1 MPGPRAALRR
11 IATLCAAA
19 VLLAAPAAHGATLLR
34 DADLEHALT
43 EIAAPVL
50 RASGLSPAQVDIIVL
65 RDDTLNAFVT
75 DTTRIFLHSGLIMK
89 LPDAKSLQAVIAHEA
104 AHITGGHITR
114 RTENMRAARTAAGLG
129 MVLAAATGAA
139 TGSGEAALG
148 LALGTQGSALRS
160 FLGHSRAEESS
171 ADIASIRTLVQAGID
186 PRGALEVQ
194 EIFLGQEA
202 LNVGRQ
208 DPYMQSHPL
217 TRDRFRATQGLVA
230 AARVPETNDAAAD
243 YWFLRARG
251 KLSAFLRAPGWT
263 LGRLGDSGSRDIALM
278 REAVARHRQT
288 DLPGALRAIDGAIA
302 LRPKDAYYH
311 DLKGQILLE
320 SRQPAEAARVYAQA
334 RGLAPGNA
342 QVLGGLGRAQL
353 ASGQFKAAL
362 ATLEEARGRDW
373 ADPRILRDLS
383 VAYARAGNDAMA
395 SEATAQRYALEGR
408 MQDAG
413 IHAKR
418 AVDLLPRG
426 SAPWNR
432 AQDVLDASERAARKR

>member
-1 MPGPRAALRR
+1 MPGPRAALRL
-11 IATLCAAA
+11 IATLCALA
-19 VLLAAPAAHGATLLR
+19 VLLAAPSARAATLLR
-34 DADLEHALT
+34 DADLEHALAQ
-43 EIAAPVL
+43 ISAPVL
-50 RASGLSPAQVDIIVL
+50 RAAGLSPAQVDVL
-65 RDDTLNAFVT
+65 VIKDDRLNAFVA
-75 DTTRIFLHSGLIMK
+75 DTTRIFVHSGLIMK

-104 AHITGGHITR
+104 AHITGGHLSR
-114 RTENMRAARTAAGLG
+114 RMANMRAARNAAGLG
-129 MVLAAATGAA
+129 MVLAAAAGAA
-139 TGSGEAALG
+139 TGSGEAAAG
-148 LALGTQGSALRS
+148 IMLGTQGSALRN
-160 FLGHSRAEESS
+160 FLSHTRAEESS

-186 PRGALEVQ
+186 PSGALTVQ
-194 EIFLGQEA
+194 ELFLGQEA

-208 DPYMQSHPL
+208 DPYMRSHPL
-217 TRDRFRATQGLVA
+217 TRDRFRTTQGLVA
-230 AARVPETNDAAAD
+230 AAKVAEHNDPAAD

-263 LGRLGDSGSRDIALM
+263 LGRLDDSGSRDIALM
-278 REAVARHRQT
+278 REAVARHRQS

-302 LRPKDAYYH
+302 LRPKDPFYY

-320 SRQPAEAARVYAQA
+320 GRRPADSARVYAQA
-334 RGLAPGNA
+334 RAFAPRNA
-342 QVLGGLGRAQL
+342 QILGGLGRAQL
-353 ASGQFKAAL
+353 ASGQFKSAL
-362 ATLEEARGRDW
+362 STLEEARGRDW

-383 VAYARAGNDAMA
+383 VAYARANNNGMA

-408 MQDAG
+408 MEDAG

>member
-1 MPGPRAALRR
+1 MPGPRAALRL
-11 IATLCAAA
+11 IATLCALA
-19 VLLAAPAAHGATLLR
+19 VLLAAPSARAATLLR
-34 DADLEHALT
+34 DADLEHALSQ
-43 EIAAPVL
+43 ISAPVL
-50 RASGLSPAQVDIIVL
+50 RAAGLSPAQVEVL
-65 RDDTLNAFVT
+65 VIKDDRLNAFVA
-75 DTTRIFLHSGLIMK
+75 DTTRIFVHSGLIMK

-104 AHITGGHITR
+104 AHITGGHLSR
-114 RTENMRAARTAAGLG
+114 RMANMRAARNAAGLG
-129 MVLAAATGAA
+129 MVLAAAAGAA
-139 TGSGEAALG
+139 TGSGEAAAG
-148 LALGTQGSALRS
+148 IMLGTQSSALRN
-160 FLGHSRAEESS
+160 FLGHTRAEESS

-186 PRGALEVQ
+186 PRGALAVQ
-194 EIFLGQEA
+194 ELFLGQEA

-208 DPYMQSHPL
+208 DPYMRSHPL
-217 TRDRFRATQGLVA
+217 TRDRFRTTQGLVA
-230 AARVPETNDAAAD
+230 AAKVAERNDPAAD

-263 LGRLGDSGSRDIALM
+263 LGRLDNSGTRDIALM
-278 REAVARHRQT
+278 REAVARHRQS

-302 LRPKDAYYH
+302 LRPKDPFYY

-320 SRQPAEAARVYAQA
+320 GRRPADSARVYAQA
-334 RGLAPGNA
+334 RALAPRNA
-342 QVLGGLGRAQL
+342 QILGGLGRAQL
-353 ASGQFKAAL
+353 ASGQFKSAL
-362 ATLEEARGRDW
+362 STLEEARGRDW

-383 VAYARAGNDAMA
+383 VAYARANNNGMA

-408 MQDAG
+408 MEDAG

>member
-1 MPGPRAALRR
+1 MPGPRAALRL
-11 IATLCAAA
+11 IATLCALAF
-19 VLLAAPAAHGATLLR
+19 LLAAPAARAATLLR

-50 RASGLSPAQVDIIVL
+50 RAAGLSPGQVDVL
-65 RDDTLNAFVT
+65 VIKDDRMNAFVA
-75 DTTRIFLHSGLIMK
+75 DTTRIFINSGLILK
-89 LPDAKSLQAVIAHEA
+89 LPNAKSLQAVIAHEA

-114 RTENMRAARTAAGLG
+114 RMDNMRAARNAAGLG
-129 MVLAAATGAA
+129 LVLAAAAGAA
-139 TGSGEAALG
+139 TGSADAAAG
-148 LALGTQGSALRS
+148 FAIGAQSSAMRS

-186 PRGALEVQ
+186 PRGALQVQ

-217 TRDRFRATQGLVA
+217 TRDRYRATQGLVA
-230 AARVPETNDAAAD
+230 AAKVPERNDPSAD
-243 YWFLRARG
+243 YWFLRGRG

-288 DLPGALRAIDGAIA
+288 DLPGALKAIDGALA
-302 LRPKDAYYH
+302 LRPKDPYYH

-320 SRQPAEAARVYAQA
+320 GRRPADSARVYAQA
-334 RGLAPGNA
+334 RGLAPRNA

-353 ASGQFKAAL
+353 ASGQFAAAL

-383 VAYARAGNDAMA
+383 VAYARAGNNGMA